1 MEKNYKL
8 NVINSGNVPEQF
20 KDFKFDNKWYGNQI
34 KCQRRLYEKDLKKM
48 SDPGYVWPTLK
59 MQIFLE
65 GVMTLKA
72 VPHVLEIET
81 PDGMFKLSTLRLS
94 DGTLW
99 HIEHA
104 GRFSYIDVNALLMS
118 IVEKYPD
125 GTFGDYLNLGV
136 EIMGCGDEKFTNEI
150 WDKSFWKAA

>member
-8 NVINSGNVPEQF
+8 AVIDSDNVPEKF
-20 KDFKFDNKWYGNQI
+20 SDFKFDNKWYGNQI
-34 KCQRRLYEKDLKKM
+34 KCQRRLYEKELKKM

-65 GVMTLKA
+65 GVMTLKT
-72 VPHVLEIET
+72 VPNVLEIET
-81 PDGMFKLSTLRLS
+81 PDGMFKLSALRYS
-94 DGTLW
+94 DGTVW

-104 GRFSYIDVNALLMS
+104 GRSNYIEVEDMLVS
-118 IVEKYPD
+118 IAEQYPE
-125 GTFGDYLNLGV
+125 GFGNYFELGV
-136 EIMGCGDEKFTNEI
+136 QIMGCGDEKFADEI